1 MDLGVIWPELFKF
14 RILNHVR
21 PPVDHE
27 ATPPTQNG
35 HKEKIEL
42 LGTNLTLGWFDPS
55 IPNLESST
63 TSDHPLTMNTP
74 HPRKKVKIKK

>member
-1 MDLGVIWPELFKF
+1 MDLGVISPELLKF

-35 HKEKIEL
+35 PKEKIEL
-42 LGTNLTLGWFDPS
+42 LGTNWTLGWFDPS
-55 IPNLESST
+55 IPNFASST
-63 TSDHPLTMNTP
+63 TSDHPLTVDQPN
-74 HPRKKVKIKK
+74 PRKMVKMK